1 MPAEADTAG
10 QPPRQALLH
19 GTTIALDDLGAMIVG
34 PSGSGKSDLALRCL
48 ALSTS
53 PLVGGTVDLVSDD
66 QTIVIVR
73 NGCLIATAP
82 DTIRGMIEVRG
93 VGIVPIPARPDA
105 TLALIVDLAG
115 EKPERLPPL
124 EQQTTDILG
133 LPVPRIRLE
142 PFESSAPLKLLLALR
157 QVASIHRRSP

>member
-1 MPAEADTAG
+1 MPAEADSAG
-10 QPPRQALLH
+10 HPPRQALLH

-53 PLVGGTVDLVSDD
+53 PLIGGPVDLVSDD
-66 QTIVIVR
+66 QTLAIVE

-93 VGIVPIPARPDA
+93 VGILPIPARRDA
-105 TLALIVDLAG
+105 MLALIVDLAG
-115 EKPERLPPL
+115 EKPERLPPT

-133 LPVPRIRLE
+133 HPVPRIRLE

-157 QVASIHRRSP
+157 QVAPIHRRSP